1 MREIKKIFKI
11 SSIYFIGNVLMRL
24 IGVIMLPIYT
34 LYISPTEFGKYDVSV
49 TYVNFLASVLF
60 FDIWSGMLRFMFD
73 YSKSQDK
80 EKVITTSWAIFG
92 ISCLLYTLVFI
103 LAFIFYKVD
112 YIIWIYFLGIT
123 MNIQNM
129 YSFIARGYGANRL
142 YMFGGLCGSFVVA
155 CCNYL
160 LLAIFKWDYS
170 SLYLASILG
179 SVVNALVI
187 LCGLRVGYNV
197 TIKYS
202 HQINTLFK
210 EMFLYSLPLC
220 VNSVAFWFLSSYNR
234 IFIANNL
241 SYYEN
246 GIYAV
251 SLKFVV
257 ALSMV
262 TECVR
267 LAWQEMSFAYA
278 GNKDKDKDPEYYSKA
293 VNFMGKC
300 LYIGAIILIPVINF
314 IYPYFVNSQYNEAQQ
329 LIPMGILAGCVTA
342 MSAFLGNIFGAIKQ
356 TKYLFI
362 TLVISSIVNVVALY
376 LLLPKFGVACI
387 NIALF
392 WGFFSNCVL
401 RIIMLKKY
409 IIIRYDIVWLLIFLV
424 VYGGLYLRNM
434 F

>member
-1 MREIKKIFKI
+1 MDTISKLFKI

-49 TYVNFLASVLF
+49 TYITFLASVLF

-73 YSKSQDK
+73 YSNLHDK
-80 EKVITTSWAIFG
+80 ENVISTSWAIFG
-92 ISCLLYTLVFI
+92 LSCLLYTIVFI
-103 LAFIFYKVD
+103 LASIFYKID
-112 YIIWIYFLGIT
+112 YIVWIYFLGIT

-142 YMFGGLCGSFVVA
+142 YMLGGLCGALIVA
-155 CCNYL
+155 VCNYL

-179 SVVNALVI
+179 SMANVLVI
-187 LCGLRVGYNV
+187 LFGLRVGYNV
-197 TIKYS
+197 TIKFFYP
-202 HQINTLFK
+202 IKTLFK
-210 EMFLYSLPLC
+210 EMLLYSLPLC
-220 VNSVAFWFLSSYNR
+220 VNSVAFWFLNSYNR

-293 VNFMGKC
+293 INFMGKC

-314 IYPYFVNSQYNEAQQ
+314 IYPYFVNSQYNEAQH
-329 LIPMGILAGCVTA
+329 LIPMGILAGCATA

-362 TLVISSIVNVVALY
+362 TLAISSIVNVVTLY
-376 LLLPKFGVACI
+376 LLLPKFGVVCV
-387 NIALF
+387 NMALF
-392 WGFFSNCVL
+392 IGFFSNCVL
-401 RIIMLKKY
+401 RVFLLKKY
-409 IIIRYDIVWLLIFLV
+409 IIIKYDILWLIIFLAV
-424 VYGGLYLRNM
+424 
-434 F
+434 